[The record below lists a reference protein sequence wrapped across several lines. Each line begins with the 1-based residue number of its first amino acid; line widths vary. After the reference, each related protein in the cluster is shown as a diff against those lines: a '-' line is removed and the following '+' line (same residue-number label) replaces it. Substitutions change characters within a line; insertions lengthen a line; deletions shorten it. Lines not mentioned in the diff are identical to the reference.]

1 MILDAL
7 LWGAGIWA
15 VLAAIA
21 LLIGMIRAAS
31 ERDGKHDS

>member
-7 LWGAGIWA
+7 LLGAGVWA
-15 VLAAIA
+15 GLKSLA

-31 ERDGKHDS
+31 GREGKHDS